1 MEGAKN
7 ERVAETVS
15 AKESKEVAKASY
27 ESLWGGGM
35 PDAFSLLANGVK
47 EVGTAK
53 RWKTGSYAD
62 VGARGDINGSHGGM
76 VAIRRL
82 KKEYFPE
89 AKVVANS
96 YNVATSDGRWPEER
110 HAEVVASEFKAAGI
124 PEADIIVQEGSF
136 STFTELLHTIRLTE
150 ENNWKHIVVF
160 TNGAQVGR
168 TRAMLEHLDEQK
180 AQYLRTLI
188 DTPEKRAKFRLDSF
202 LGRQERGE
210 VKISVVA
217 SEDVL
222 ERMGERH
229 AELVKNVRQTP
240 LYQESKSRQ
249 DTAIKDLEEGT
260 YGVKPSSMTITG
272 EDGKNNK

>member
-1 MEGAKN
+1 MEGSNN
-7 ERVAETVS
+7 ERVAET
-15 AKESKEVAKASY
+15 AGEKESRKEARASY
-27 ESLWGGGM
+27 EALWGGGT

-47 EVGTAK
+47 EVGTVH
-53 RWKTGSYAD
+53 RWKTGSYVD
-62 VGARGDINGSHGGM
+62 VGGRGDINGSHGGM

-96 YNVATSDGRWPEER
+96 YNAATPDGRWPEER
-110 HAEVVASEFKAAGI
+110 HAEVAASEFKAAGI
-124 PEADIIVQEGSF
+124 PEADIVVQEESF
-136 STFTELLHTIRLTE
+136 STFTELLHTIRLAE
-150 ENNWKHIVVF
+150 ENSWKHVVVF

-188 DTPEKRAKFRLDSF
+188 DTPEKRARFRLDPF
-202 LGRQERGE
+202 LERQKKGE
-210 VKISVVA
+210 VRISVVA

-222 ERMGERH
+222 ERMSERH

-249 DTAIKDLEEGT
+249 DATIKDLEEGT
-260 YGVKPSSMTITG
+260 YGVKPPPITITG
-272 EDGKNNK
+272 EDGKKK